1 MMKLSNLQKRLAES
15 NTYQPA
21 EDTFFLADHIED
33 EKGKTA
39 LDIGTG
45 TGFLAKI
52 LSNSF
57 DLVIGT
63 DINSNSLRQQSAPI
77 RNRICCNAADVFSK
91 KFDLI
96 ICNLPYLATDE
107 IIDIAT
113 DGGTEGFEIPAQII
127 KSALPCLNKSGKF
140 IFVTSSLS
148 NYQKL
153 IDMINSQGFRARI
166 LARKKLFFE
175 ELILVQVTS

>member
-52 LSNSF
+52 LSDSF

-63 DINSNSLRQQSAPI
+63 DININSLKQQVAPI

-113 DGGTEGFEIPAQII
+113 DGGMEGFEIPSQII

-153 IDMINSQGFRARI
+153 IDMVNSEGFRARI

-175 ELILVQVTS
+175 ELILVQVTR

>member
-1 MMKLSNLQKRLAES
+1 MKSSNLQKRLVES
-15 NTYQPA
+15 NPYQPA
-21 EDTFFLADHIED
+21 EDTFLLADHIEY
-33 EKGKTA
+33 ERGETA

-45 TGFLAKI
+45 SGFLAKI
-52 LSNSF
+52 LSSSF
-57 DLVIGT
+57 GLVIGT
-63 DINSNSLRQQSAPI
+63 DININSLRQQSAPI

-107 IIDIAT
+107 IIDPAT
-113 DGGTEGFEIPAQII
+113 DGGTDGFEIPSQII
-127 KSALPCLNKSGKF
+127 KSALSCINESGKF

-153 IDMINSQGFRARI
+153 INMINSEGFSAKI

-175 ELILVQVTS
+175 ELILVQVTN

>member
-52 LSNSF
+52 LSGSF

-63 DINSNSLRQQSAPI
+63 DLNINSLRQQAAPI

-153 IDMINSQGFRARI
+153 IDMVNSEGFRARI

-175 ELILVQVTS
+175 DLILVQVTS

>member
-1 MMKLSNLQKRLAES
+1 MKLSNLQKRLAES

-113 DGGTEGFEIPAQII
+113 DGGMEGFEIPSQII

-153 IDMINSQGFRARI
+153 INMVNLEGFRARI

-175 ELILVQVTS
+175 ELILVQVTR

>member
-52 LSNSF
+52 LSGSF

-63 DINSNSLRQQSAPI
+63 DLNINSLRQQAAPI
-77 RNRICCNAADVFSK
+77 RNRNCCNAADVFSK

-96 ICNLPYLATDE
+96 ICNLPYLATGE

-113 DGGTEGFEIPAQII
+113 DGGTEGFEIPSQII

-153 IDMINSQGFRARI
+153 IDMVNSEGFRARI

-175 ELILVQVTS
+175 DLILVQVTS

>member
-52 LSNSF
+52 LSGSF

-63 DINSNSLRQQSAPI
+63 DLNINSLRQQAAPI

-113 DGGTEGFEIPAQII
+113 DGGTEGFEIPSQII

-153 IDMINSQGFRARI
+153 IDMVNSEGFRARI

-175 ELILVQVTS
+175 DLILVQVTS

>member
-52 LSNSF
+52 LSDSF

-63 DINSNSLRQQSAPI
+63 DININSLRQQAAPI

>member
-1 MMKLSNLQKRLAES
+1 MKLSNLQKRLAES
-15 NTYQPA
+15 NPYLPA
-21 EDTFFLADHIED
+21 EDTFFLADHIES
-33 EKGKTA
+33 EKGDTA
-39 LDIGTG
+39 LDVGTG
-45 TGFLAKI
+45 SGFLAKI
-52 LSNSF
+52 LSCSF
-57 DLVIGT
+57 RLVIGT
-63 DINSNSLRQQSAPI
+63 DININSLRQQSTPI

-107 IIDIAT
+107 IIDPAT
-113 DGGTEGFEIPAQII
+113 DGGADGFEIPSQII
-127 KSALPCLNKSGKF
+127 KSALLCLSKSGKF

-153 IDMINSQGFRARI
+153 IDMVNSEGFSAII

-175 ELILVQVTS
+175 DLILVQVTN

>member
-52 LSNSF
+52 LSGSF

-63 DINSNSLRQQSAPI
+63 DLNINSLRQQAAPI

-113 DGGTEGFEIPAQII
+113 DGGTDGFEIPSQII
-127 KSALPCLNKSGKF
+127 KSALQCLSKSGKF

-153 IDMINSQGFRARI
+153 IDMVDSEGFRAKI

-175 ELILVQVTS
+175 ELILIQVTS

>member
-1 MMKLSNLQKRLAES
+1 MKLSNLQKRLAAS
-15 NTYQPA
+15 DPYQPA
-21 EDTFFLADHIED
+21 EDTFFLADHIEN

-45 TGFLAKI
+45 SGFLAKI
-52 LSNSF
+52 LSSSF

-63 DINSNSLRQQSAPI
+63 DININSLRQQYVPI
-77 RNRICCNAADVFSK
+77 RNRVFCNAADAFSI

-113 DGGTEGFEIPAQII
+113 DGGTEGFDIPSQII
-127 KSALPCLNKSGKF
+127 KSALPCLNKPGKF

-153 IDMINSQGFRARI
+153 IDMVDSEGFRAKI

-175 ELILVQVTS
+175 ELILIQVTS

>member
-1 MMKLSNLQKRLAES
+1 MKLSNLQKRLAES
-15 NTYQPA
+15 SPYLPA
-21 EDTFFLADHIED
+21 EDTFFLADHIEN
-33 EKGKTA
+33 EKGDTA
-39 LDIGTG
+39 LDVGTG
-45 TGFLAKI
+45 SGFLAKI
-52 LSNSF
+52 LSGSF
-57 DLVIGT
+57 RLVIGT
-63 DINSNSLRQQSAPI
+63 DININSLRQQSTPI

-107 IIDIAT
+107 IIDPAT
-113 DGGTEGFEIPAQII
+113 DGGVDGFEIPSQII
-127 KSALPCLNKSGKF
+127 KSVLSCLNKSGKF

-153 IDMINSQGFRARI
+153 IDMVNSEGFSAII

-175 ELILVQVTS
+175 ELILVQVTN

>member
-1 MMKLSNLQKRLAES
+1 MKLSNLQKRLAES

-52 LSNSF
+52 LSDSF

-63 DINSNSLRQQSAPI
+63 DININSLRQQAAPI

>member
-52 LSNSF
+52 LSDSF

-63 DINSNSLRQQSAPI
+63 DININSLRQQVAPI

-96 ICNLPYLATDE
+96 ICNLPYLATNE

-113 DGGTEGFEIPAQII
+113 DGGIEGFDIPSQII

-153 IDMINSQGFRARI
+153 IDMVNSEGFRARI

-175 ELILVQVTS
+175 DLILVQVTS